1 MVKKRAC
8 IFISGTGTNLKSIIN
23 YSRDYNFPIN
33 INLIISNNKSA
44 GGIYFAK
51 KFSIPHKIINQTKDR
66 FEKIAIKEL
75 RSKKIDLICLAG
87 FMKVLTKNFIRN
99 FNGKIINIH
108 PSLLPKYKG
117 LNTYK
122 RAIEKGD
129 KLFGCTVHYVNEKLD
144 SGKIIIKKRVH
155 IADAETVEKL
165 RKKVQVEEYK
175 AYAIAIRRIYNLN

>member
-8 IFISGTGTNLKSIIN
+8 IFISGAGTNLKSIIN

-44 GGIYFAK
+44 RGIYFAK
-51 KFSIPHKIINQTKDR
+51 KFSIPHKIINQTRDR
-66 FEKIAIKEL
+66 FENIAIKEL
-75 RSKKIDLICLAG
+75 RNRKIDLICLAG

-99 FNGKIINIH
+99 FNGKIVNIH

-155 IADAETVEKL
+155 IANAETVEKL
-165 RKKVQVEEYK
+165 KKKVQLEEYK
-175 AYAIAIRRIYNLN
+175 AYAIAIRKIYNLN

>member
-8 IFISGTGTNLKSIIN
+8 VFISGTGTNLKSIIN

-44 GGIYFAK
+44 KGIYFAK
-51 KFSIPHKIINQTKDR
+51 KFSIPHKIINQTRDR
-66 FEKIAIKEL
+66 FENIAIKEL
-75 RSKKIDLICLAG
+75 RNRKIDLICLAG

-99 FNGKIINIH
+99 FNGKIVNIH

-155 IADAETVEKL
+155 IANAETIEKL
-165 RKKVQVEEYK
+165 KKKVQVEEYK
-175 AYAIAIRRIYNLN
+175 AYAIAIRKIYNLN

>member
-8 IFISGTGTNLKSIIN
+8 VFISGAGTNLKSIIN

-44 GGIYFAK
+44 KGIYFAK
-51 KFSIPHKIINQTKDR
+51 KFSIPHKIINQRRDR

-75 RSKKIDLICLAG
+75 RNRKIDLICLAG

-99 FNGKIINIH
+99 FNGKIVNIH

-144 SGKIIIKKRVH
+144 SGKIIIKKRVY
-155 IADAETVEKL
+155 IANAETVEKL
-165 RKKVQVEEYK
+165 KKKVQIEEYK
-175 AYAIAIRRIYNLN
+175 AYAIAIRKIYNLN

>member
-8 IFISGTGTNLKSIIN
+8 VFISGAGTNLKSIIN

-44 GGIYFAK
+44 KGIYFAK
-51 KFSIPHKIINQTKDR
+51 KFSIPHKIINQTRDR

-75 RSKKIDLICLAG
+75 RNKKIDLICLAG

-99 FNGKIINIH
+99 FNGKIVNIH

-144 SGKIIIKKRVH
+144 SGKIIIKKIVH
-155 IADAETVEKL
+155 IANAETVEKL
-165 RKKVQVEEYK
+165 KKKVQIEEYK
-175 AYAIAIRRIYNLN
+175 AYAIAIRKIYNLN

>member
-1 MVKKRAC
+1 MVKKKAC
-8 IFISGTGTNLKSIIN
+8 VFISGAGTNLKSIIN

-44 GGIYFAK
+44 KGIYFAK
-51 KFSIPHKIINQTKDR
+51 KFSIPHKIINQTRDR
-66 FEKIAIKEL
+66 FEQMAIKEL
-75 RSKKIDLICLAG
+75 RNRKINLICLAG

-99 FNGKIINIH
+99 FNGKIVNIH

-144 SGKIIIKKRVH
+144 SGKIITKKRVY
-155 IADAETVEKL
+155 IANAETVEKL
-165 RKKVQVEEYK
+165 KKKVQIEEYK
-175 AYAIAIRRIYNLN
+175 AYAIAIRKIYNLN

>member
-8 IFISGTGTNLKSIIN
+8 VFISGAGTNLKSIIN

-44 GGIYFAK
+44 KGIYFAK
-51 KFSIPHKIINQTKDR
+51 KFSIPHKIINQTRNR

-75 RSKKIDLICLAG
+75 RNRKIDLICLAG

-99 FNGKIINIH
+99 FNGKIVNIH

-144 SGKIIIKKRVH
+144 SGKIITKKRVH
-155 IADAETVEKL
+155 IANAETVEKL
-165 RKKVQVEEYK
+165 KKKVQLEEYK
-175 AYAIAIRRIYNLN
+175 AYAIAIRKIYNLN

>member
-8 IFISGTGTNLKSIIN
+8 VFISGAGTNLKSIIN

-44 GGIYFAK
+44 KGIYFAK
-51 KFSIPHKIINQTKDR
+51 KFSIPHKIINQTRDR
-66 FEKIAIKEL
+66 FEQMAIKEL
-75 RSKKIDLICLAG
+75 RNRKINLICLAG

-99 FNGKIINIH
+99 FNGKIVNIH

-155 IADAETVEKL
+155 IANAETVEKL
-165 RKKVQVEEYK
+165 KKKVQIEEYK
-175 AYAIAIRRIYNLN
+175 AYAIAIRKIYNLN

>member
-8 IFISGTGTNLKSIIN
+8 VFISGTGTNLKSIIN

-44 GGIYFAK
+44 KGIYFAK
-51 KFSIPHKIINQTKDR
+51 KFSIPHKIINQRKDR

-75 RSKKIDLICLAG
+75 RNRKIDLICLAG

-99 FNGKIINIH
+99 FNGKIVNIH

-155 IADAETVEKL
+155 ITNAETVEKL
-165 RKKVQVEEYK
+165 KKKVQVEEYK
-175 AYAIAIRRIYNLN
+175 AYAIAIRKIYNLN

>member
-8 IFISGTGTNLKSIIN
+8 VFISGTGTNLKSIIN

-44 GGIYFAK
+44 KGIYFAK
-51 KFSIPHKIINQTKDR
+51 KFSIPHKIINQTRDR

-75 RSKKIDLICLAG
+75 RNRKIDLICLAG

-155 IADAETVEKL
+155 IANAETVEKL
-165 RKKVQVEEYK
+165 KKKVQVEEYK
-175 AYAIAIRRIYNLN
+175 AYAVAIRKIYNLN

>member
-8 IFISGTGTNLKSIIN
+8 IFISGAGTNLKSIIN

-33 INLIISNNKSA
+33 VSLIISNNKSA
-44 GGIYFAK
+44 RGIYFAK
-51 KFSIPHKIINQTKDR
+51 KFSIPHKIINQTRDR

-75 RSKKIDLICLAG
+75 RNRKIDLICLAG

-99 FNGKIINIH
+99 FNGKIVNIH

-155 IADAETVEKL
+155 IANTETVEKL
-165 RKKVQVEEYK
+165 KKKVQVEEYK
-175 AYAIAIRRIYNLN
+175 AYAIAIRRVYNLN

>member
-8 IFISGTGTNLKSIIN
+8 VFISGTGTNLKSIIN

-33 INLIISNNKSA
+33 INLIISNNKNA
-44 GGIYFAK
+44 KGIYFAK

-75 RSKKIDLICLAG
+75 RNKKIDLICLAG

-99 FNGKIINIH
+99 FNGKIVNIH

-144 SGKIIIKKRVH
+144 SGKIITKKRVY
-155 IADAETVEKL
+155 IANAETVEKL
-165 RKKVQVEEYK
+165 KKRVQIEEYK
-175 AYAIAIRRIYNLN
+175 AYAIAIRKIYNLN

>member
-8 IFISGTGTNLKSIIN
+8 VFISGTGTNLKSIIN

-44 GGIYFAK
+44 KGIYFAK
-51 KFSIPHKIINQTKDR
+51 KFSIPHKIINQTRDR

-75 RSKKIDLICLAG
+75 RNRKIDLICLAG

-99 FNGKIINIH
+99 FNGKIVNVH

-129 KLFGCTVHYVNEKLD
+129 KLFGCTIHYVNEKLD

-155 IADAETVEKL
+155 IANAETIEKL
-165 RKKVQVEEYK
+165 KKKVQVEEYK

>member
-8 IFISGTGTNLKSIIN
+8 VFISGAGTNLKSIIN

-44 GGIYFAK
+44 KGIYFAK
-51 KFSIPHKIINQTKDR
+51 KFSIPHKIINQTRDR

-75 RSKKIDLICLAG
+75 RNRKIDLICLAG

-99 FNGKIINIH
+99 FNGKIVNIH

-155 IADAETVEKL
+155 IANAETVEKL
-165 RKKVQVEEYK
+165 KKKVQIEEYK
-175 AYAIAIRRIYNLN
+175 AYAIAIRKIYNLN

>member
-8 IFISGTGTNLKSIIN
+8 VFISGTGTNLKSIIN

-44 GGIYFAK
+44 KGIYFAK
-51 KFSIPHKIINQTKDR
+51 KFSIPHKIINQTRDR

-75 RSKKIDLICLAG
+75 RNRKIDLICLAG

-99 FNGKIINIH
+99 FNGKIVNIH

-155 IADAETVEKL
+155 IANAETIEKL
-165 RKKVQVEEYK
+165 KKKVQVEEYK
-175 AYAIAIRRIYNLN
+175 AYAIAIRKIYNLN

>member
-8 IFISGTGTNLKSIIN
+8 VFISGTGTNLKSIIN

-44 GGIYFAK
+44 KGIYFAK
-51 KFSIPHKIINQTKDR
+51 KFSIPHKIINQTRDR

-75 RSKKIDLICLAG
+75 RNRKIDLICLAG

-99 FNGKIINIH
+99 FNGKIVNIH

-155 IADAETVEKL
+155 IANAETVEKL
-165 RKKVQVEEYK
+165 KKKVQVEEYK
-175 AYAIAIRRIYNLN
+175 AYAIAIRKIYNLN

>member
-8 IFISGTGTNLKSIIN
+8 VFISGAGTNLKSIIN

-44 GGIYFAK
+44 KGIYFAK
-51 KFSIPHKIINQTKDR
+51 KFSIPHKIINQTRDR
-66 FEKIAIKEL
+66 FEQMAIKEL
-75 RSKKIDLICLAG
+75 RNRKINLICLAG

-99 FNGKIINIH
+99 FNGKIVNIH

-144 SGKIIIKKRVH
+144 SGKIITKKRVY
-155 IADAETVEKL
+155 IANAETVEKL
-165 RKKVQVEEYK
+165 KKKVQIEEYK
-175 AYAIAIRRIYNLN
+175 AYAIAIRKIYNLN